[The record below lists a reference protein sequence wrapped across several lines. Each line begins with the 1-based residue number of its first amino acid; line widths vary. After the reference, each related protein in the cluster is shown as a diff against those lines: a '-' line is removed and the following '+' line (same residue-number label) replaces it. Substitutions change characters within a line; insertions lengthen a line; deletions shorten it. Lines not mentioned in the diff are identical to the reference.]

1 MEDFGF
7 RLQNIDK
14 NELQLR
20 KIIKVVL
27 LFIAIILLIIV
38 SVKIIKSFY
47 KDKITNINN
56 IPLIRAQSKDIKILP
71 TNTGGLVID
80 NLDINVYNVLDNKDN
95 KNINP
100 IVKKTQQN
108 IETPELSSNNDII
121 IEQEMLANKINEINE
136 INEEEIVDDLPKD
149 EKQNIKAKEIVEDN
163 DKKVPN
169 IKINSNDN
177 NIKTNIMDLEKL
189 GNKSLIINL
198 KEHKDKKP
206 SVKIQLLALK
216 SRNSVIEYWEELN
229 KKYKQLFNDKNYYIE
244 SVDLNNVGIIYRLQ
258 VGDFE
263 SYDLANNF
271 CKEYIKVA
279 NKNRIDCIV
288 IKE

>member
-20 KIIKVVL
+20 KIIKVAL

-56 IPLIRAQSKDIKILP
+56 IPLIRAQSKEIKILP

-95 KNINP
+95 KNVNP

-108 IETPELSSNNDII
+108 IETPELSFNNDII
-121 IEQEMLANKINEINE
+121 IEQEMLANKINE

-169 IKINSNDN
+169 IKINSKDN

-244 SVDLNNVGIIYRLQ
+244 SVDLNNVGTIYRLQ

>member
-7 RLQNIDK
+7 RLQNIGK

-20 KIIKVVL
+20 KIIKVAL
-27 LFIAIILLIIV
+27 LFIAIILLIIA

-47 KDKITNINN
+47 KDEITNINN

-71 TNTGGLVID
+71 TNTGGLVVD

-95 KNINP
+95 KNVNP

-108 IETPELSSNNDII
+108 IETPELSFNNDII
-121 IEQEMLANKINEINE
+121 IEQEMLANKINE

-169 IKINSNDN
+169 IKINSKDN

-189 GNKSLIINL
+189 GNKSLITNL

-244 SVDLNNVGIIYRLQ
+244 SVNLNNVGTIYRLQ

-279 NKNRIDCIV
+279 NKNRIDCII

>member
-7 RLQNIDK
+7 RLQNIGK

-20 KIIKVVL
+20 KIIKVAL
-27 LFIAIILLIIV
+27 LFIAIILLIIT

-47 KDKITNINN
+47 GDEITNINN

-95 KNINP
+95 KNVNP

-108 IETPELSSNNDII
+108 IETPELSFNNDII

-136 INEEEIVDDLPKD
+136 EEIIDNLPKD
-149 EKQNIKAKEIVEDN
+149 ERQDIKANEIVEDN

-169 IKINSNDN
+169 IKINSKDN

-189 GNKSLIINL
+189 GNKSLITNL

-244 SVDLNNVGIIYRLQ
+244 SVNLNNVGTIYRLQ

-263 SYDLANNF
+263 SHDLANNF

-279 NKNRIDCIV
+279 NKNRIDCII

>member
-7 RLQNIDK
+7 RLQNIGK

-20 KIIKVVL
+20 KIIKVAL

-47 KDKITNINN
+47 KDEITNINN

-71 TNTGGLVID
+71 TNTGGLVVD

-95 KNINP
+95 KNVNP

-121 IEQEMLANKINEINE
+121 IEQEMLANKINE

-206 SVKIQLLALK
+206 SVKIQLVALK

-244 SVDLNNVGIIYRLQ
+244 SVDLNNVGTIYRLQ

>member
-71 TNTGGLVID
+71 TNTGGLVVD

-136 INEEEIVDDLPKD
+136 EEIVDVLPRD

-169 IKINSNDN
+169 IKINSKNN

>member
-7 RLQNIDK
+7 RLQNIGK

-20 KIIKVVL
+20 KIIKVAL
-27 LFIAIILLIIV
+27 LFIAIILLIIA

-47 KDKITNINN
+47 KDEITNINN

-71 TNTGGLVID
+71 TNTGGLVVD

-95 KNINP
+95 KNVNP

-121 IEQEMLANKINEINE
+121 NEQEMLANKINEIH
-136 INEEEIVDDLPKD
+136 EEEIVDDLPKD
-149 EKQNIKAKEIVEDN
+149 EKQDIKANEVVEDN

-169 IKINSNDN
+169 IKINSKDN

-189 GNKSLIINL
+189 GNKSLITNL

-244 SVDLNNVGIIYRLQ
+244 SVDLNNVGTIYRLQ

>member
-1 MEDFGF
+1 MILYVKETAQFSIS
-7 RLQNIDK
+7 NI
-14 NELQLR
+14 R
-20 KIIKVVL
+20 
-27 LFIAIILLIIV
+27 
-38 SVKIIKSFY
+38 
-47 KDKITNINN
+47 
-56 IPLIRAQSKDIKILP
+56 PW
-71 TNTGGLVID
+71 
-80 NLDINVYNVLDNKDN
+80 
-95 KNINP
+95 
-100 IVKKTQQN
+100 VKKTFSILPLNSLTQV
-108 IETPELSSNNDII
+108 SNNDII

-136 INEEEIVDDLPKD
+136 EEIVDVLPKD

-169 IKINSNDN
+169 IKINSKDN

>member
-7 RLQNIDK
+7 RLQNISK
-14 NELQLR
+14 NELQPR
-20 KIIKVVL
+20 KIIKVAL
-27 LFIAIILLIIV
+27 LFIAIILLIIA

-47 KDKITNINN
+47 KDEITNINN

-71 TNTGGLVID
+71 TNTGGLIVD

-95 KNINP
+95 KNVNP
-100 IVKKTQQN
+100 IVKRTQQN
-108 IETPELSSNNDII
+108 IETLELLSNNDII
-121 IEQEMLANKINEINE
+121 TEQEMLANKINEIH
-136 INEEEIVDDLPKD
+136 EEEIVDDLPKD
-149 EKQNIKAKEIVEDN
+149 EKQDIKANEVVEDN

-169 IKINSNDN
+169 IKINSKDN

-189 GNKSLIINL
+189 GNKSLITNL

-244 SVDLNNVGIIYRLQ
+244 SVDLNNVGTIYRLQ

>member
-7 RLQNIDK
+7 RLQNIGK

-20 KIIKVVL
+20 KIIKVAL
-27 LFIAIILLIIV
+27 LFIAIILLIIA

-47 KDKITNINN
+47 KDEITNINN

-71 TNTGGLVID
+71 TNTGGLVVD

-95 KNINP
+95 KNVNP

-108 IETPELSSNNDII
+108 IETPKLSSNNDII
-121 IEQEMLANKINEINE
+121 TEQEMLANKINEIH
-136 INEEEIVDDLPKD
+136 EEEIVDDLPKD
-149 EKQNIKAKEIVEDN
+149 EKQDIKANEVVEDN

-169 IKINSNDN
+169 IKINSKDN

-189 GNKSLIINL
+189 GNKSLITNL

-244 SVDLNNVGIIYRLQ
+244 SVDLNNVGTIYRLQ

>member
-7 RLQNIDK
+7 RLQNIGK

-20 KIIKVVL
+20 KIIKVAL

-47 KDKITNINN
+47 KDEITNINN

-71 TNTGGLVID
+71 TNTGGLVVD

-95 KNINP
+95 KNVNP

-121 IEQEMLANKINEINE
+121 IEQEMLANKINE

-169 IKINSNDN
+169 IKINSKDN

-189 GNKSLIINL
+189 GNKSLITNL

-244 SVDLNNVGIIYRLQ
+244 SVNLNNVGTIYRLQ

-279 NKNRIDCIV
+279 NKNRIDCII

>member
-95 KNINP
+95 KNVNP

-136 INEEEIVDDLPKD
+136 EEIVDVLPKD

-169 IKINSNDN
+169 IKINSKDN

>member
-7 RLQNIDK
+7 RLQNIGK

-20 KIIKVVL
+20 KIIKVAL

-47 KDKITNINN
+47 KDEITNINN

-71 TNTGGLVID
+71 TNTGGLVVD

-95 KNINP
+95 KNVNP
-100 IVKKTQQN
+100 VVKKTQQN
-108 IETPELSSNNDII
+108 IETPELSSNDDII
-121 IEQEMLANKINEINE
+121 TEQEMLANKINEIH
-136 INEEEIVDDLPKD
+136 EEEIVDNSSKD
-149 EKQNIKAKEIVEDN
+149 EKQDIKANEVVEDN

-169 IKINSNDN
+169 IKINSEDN

-189 GNKSLIINL
+189 GNKSLITNL

-244 SVDLNNVGIIYRLQ
+244 SVDLSNVGTIYRLQ

>member
-56 IPLIRAQSKDIKILP
+56 IPLIRAQSKEIKILP

-108 IETPELSSNNDII
+108 IETPELSFNNDII
-121 IEQEMLANKINEINE
+121 IEQKMLANKINEINE
-136 INEEEIVDDLPKD
+136 EEIVDVLPSD
-149 EKQNIKAKEIVEDN
+149 EKQNIKAKEIAEDN

-169 IKINSNDN
+169 IKINSKDN

>member
-7 RLQNIDK
+7 RLQNIGK

-47 KDKITNINN
+47 KDEITNINN

-71 TNTGGLVID
+71 TNTGGLVVD

-95 KNINP
+95 KNVNP

-121 IEQEMLANKINEINE
+121 IEQEMLANKINE

-169 IKINSNDN
+169 IKINSKDN

-189 GNKSLIINL
+189 GNKSLITNL

-244 SVDLNNVGIIYRLQ
+244 SVNLNNVGTIYRLQ

-279 NKNRIDCIV
+279 NKNRIDCII

>member
-20 KIIKVVL
+20 KIIKVAL

-56 IPLIRAQSKDIKILP
+56 IPLIRAQSKEIKILP

-95 KNINP
+95 KNVNP

-121 IEQEMLANKINEINE
+121 IEQEMLANKINE

-244 SVDLNNVGIIYRLQ
+244 SVDLNNVGTIYRLQ

>member
-169 IKINSNDN
+169 IKINSKDN

>member
-7 RLQNIDK
+7 RLQNIGK

-20 KIIKVVL
+20 KIIKVAL
-27 LFIAIILLIIV
+27 LFIAIILLIIA

-47 KDKITNINN
+47 KDEITNINN
-56 IPLIRAQSKDIKILP
+56 IPLIKAQSKDIKILP
-71 TNTGGLVID
+71 TNTGGLVVD

-95 KNINP
+95 KNVNP
-100 IVKKTQQN
+100 VVKKTQQN
-108 IETPELSSNNDII
+108 IETPELSSNDDII
-121 IEQEMLANKINEINE
+121 TEQEMLANKINEIH
-136 INEEEIVDDLPKD
+136 EEEIVDNSSKD
-149 EKQNIKAKEIVEDN
+149 EKQDIKANEVVEDN

-169 IKINSNDN
+169 IKINSEDN

-189 GNKSLIINL
+189 GNKSLITNL

-244 SVDLNNVGIIYRLQ
+244 SVDLSNVGTIYRLQ

>member
-20 KIIKVVL
+20 KIIKVAL

-108 IETPELSSNNDII
+108 IETPELSFNNDII

-136 INEEEIVDDLPKD
+136 EEIVDILPKD

-169 IKINSNDN
+169 IKINSKDN

>member
-27 LFIAIILLIIV
+27 LFIAIILLVIV
-38 SVKIIKSFY
+38 SAKIIKSFY

-108 IETPELSSNNDII
+108 IETPELSFNNDII

-136 INEEEIVDDLPKD
+136 EEIVDVLPKD

-169 IKINSNDN
+169 IKINSKDN

>member
-56 IPLIRAQSKDIKILP
+56 IPLIRAQSKEIKILP

-108 IETPELSSNNDII
+108 IETPELSFNNDII

-136 INEEEIVDDLPKD
+136 EEIVDVLPRD

-169 IKINSNDN
+169 IKINSKDN

>member
-7 RLQNIDK
+7 RLQNIGK

-20 KIIKVVL
+20 KIIKVAL
-27 LFIAIILLIIV
+27 LFITIILLIIA

-47 KDKITNINN
+47 KDEITNINN

-71 TNTGGLVID
+71 TNTGGLVVD

-95 KNINP
+95 KNVNP

-121 IEQEMLANKINEINE
+121 TEQEMLANKINEIH
-136 INEEEIVDDLPKD
+136 EEEIVDDLPKD
-149 EKQNIKAKEIVEDN
+149 EKQDIKANEVVEDN

-169 IKINSNDN
+169 IKINSKDN

-189 GNKSLIINL
+189 GNKSLITNL

-244 SVDLNNVGIIYRLQ
+244 SVDLNNVGTIYRLQ

>member
-1 MEDFGF
+1 M
-7 RLQNIDK
+7 
-14 NELQLR
+14 
-20 KIIKVVL
+20 
-27 LFIAIILLIIV
+27 
-38 SVKIIKSFY
+38 
-47 KDKITNINN
+47 
-56 IPLIRAQSKDIKILP
+56 
-71 TNTGGLVID
+71 
-80 NLDINVYNVLDNKDN
+80 
-95 KNINP
+95 
-100 IVKKTQQN
+100 
-108 IETPELSSNNDII
+108 
-121 IEQEMLANKINEINE
+121 
-136 INEEEIVDDLPKD
+136 
-149 EKQNIKAKEIVEDN
+149 
-163 DKKVPN
+163 
-169 IKINSNDN
+169 
-177 NIKTNIMDLEKL
+177 

-206 SVKIQLLALK
+206 TVKIQLLALK

-279 NKNRIDCIV
+279 NKNRIDCII

>member
-20 KIIKVVL
+20 KIIKVAL

-56 IPLIRAQSKDIKILP
+56 IPLIRAQSKEIKILP

-95 KNINP
+95 KNVNP

-108 IETPELSSNNDII
+108 IETPELSFNNDII
-121 IEQEMLANKINEINE
+121 IEQEMLANKINE

-169 IKINSNDN
+169 IKINSKDN
-177 NIKTNIMDLEKL
+177 NIKTNIIDLEKL

>member
-20 KIIKVVL
+20 KIIKVAL

-56 IPLIRAQSKDIKILP
+56 IPLIRAQSKEIKILP

-95 KNINP
+95 KNVNP

-121 IEQEMLANKINEINE
+121 IEQEMLANKINE

-169 IKINSNDN
+169 IKINSKDN

-244 SVDLNNVGIIYRLQ
+244 SVDLNNVGTIYRLQ

>member
-7 RLQNIDK
+7 RLQNIGK

-20 KIIKVVL
+20 KIIKVAL
-27 LFIAIILLIIV
+27 LFIAIILLIIA

-47 KDKITNINN
+47 KDEITNINN

-71 TNTGGLVID
+71 TNTGGLVVD

-95 KNINP
+95 KNVNP

-121 IEQEMLANKINEINE
+121 TEQEMLANKINEIH
-136 INEEEIVDDLPKD
+136 EEEIVDDLPKD
-149 EKQNIKAKEIVEDN
+149 EKQDIKANEVVEDN

-169 IKINSNDN
+169 IKINSKDN

-189 GNKSLIINL
+189 GNKSLITNL

-244 SVDLNNVGIIYRLQ
+244 SVDLNNVGTIYRLQ

-263 SYDLANNF
+263 NYDLANNF

>member
-7 RLQNIDK
+7 RLQNIGK
-14 NELQLR
+14 NELQRR

-47 KDKITNINN
+47 KDEITNINN

-136 INEEEIVDDLPKD
+136 EEIVDDLPKD

-169 IKINSNDN
+169 IKINSKNN

>member
-7 RLQNIDK
+7 RLQNIGK
-14 NELQLR
+14 NELQPR
-20 KIIKVVL
+20 KIIKVAL

-47 KDKITNINN
+47 KDEITNINN

-71 TNTGGLVID
+71 TNTGGLVVD

-95 KNINP
+95 KNVNP
-100 IVKKTQQN
+100 VVKKTQQN
-108 IETPELSSNNDII
+108 IETPELSSNDDII
-121 IEQEMLANKINEINE
+121 TEQEMLANKINEIH
-136 INEEEIVDDLPKD
+136 EEEIVDNSSKD
-149 EKQNIKAKEIVEDN
+149 EKQDIKANEVVEDN

-169 IKINSNDN
+169 IKINSEDN

-189 GNKSLIINL
+189 GNKSLITNL

-244 SVDLNNVGIIYRLQ
+244 SVDLSNVGTIYRLQ

>member
-108 IETPELSSNNDII
+108 IETPELSFNNDII
-121 IEQEMLANKINEINE
+121 IEQKMLANKINEINE
-136 INEEEIVDDLPKD
+136 EEIVDVLPSD
-149 EKQNIKAKEIVEDN
+149 EKQNIKAKEIAEDN

-169 IKINSNDN
+169 IKINSKDN

>member
-20 KIIKVVL
+20 KIIKVAL

-56 IPLIRAQSKDIKILP
+56 IPLIRAQSKEIKILP

-95 KNINP
+95 KNVNP

-108 IETPELSSNNDII
+108 IETPELSFNNDII
-121 IEQEMLANKINEINE
+121 IEQEMLANKINE

-244 SVDLNNVGIIYRLQ
+244 SVDLNNVGTIYRLQ

>member
-7 RLQNIDK
+7 RLQNIGK

-56 IPLIRAQSKDIKILP
+56 IPLIRAQSKEIKILP

-169 IKINSNDN
+169 IKINSKDN

-189 GNKSLIINL
+189 GNKSLITNL

-244 SVDLNNVGIIYRLQ
+244 SVNLNNVGTIYRLQ

-279 NKNRIDCIV
+279 NKNRIDCII

>member
-20 KIIKVVL
+20 KIIKVAL

-95 KNINP
+95 KNVNP

-121 IEQEMLANKINEINE
+121 IEQEMLANKINE

-169 IKINSNDN
+169 IKINSKDN

>member
-7 RLQNIDK
+7 RLQNIGK

-20 KIIKVVL
+20 KIIKVAL
-27 LFIAIILLIIV
+27 LFIAIILLIIA

-47 KDKITNINN
+47 KDEITNINN
-56 IPLIRAQSKDIKILP
+56 ILLIRAQSKDIKILP
-71 TNTGGLVID
+71 TNTGGLVVD

-95 KNINP
+95 KNVNP

-121 IEQEMLANKINEINE
+121 TEQEMLANKINEIH
-136 INEEEIVDDLPKD
+136 EEEIVDDLPKD
-149 EKQNIKAKEIVEDN
+149 EKQDIKANEVVEDN

-169 IKINSNDN
+169 IKINSKDN

-189 GNKSLIINL
+189 GNKSLITNL

-244 SVDLNNVGIIYRLQ
+244 SVDLNNVGTIYRLQ

-263 SYDLANNF
+263 NYDLANNF

>member
-95 KNINP
+95 KNVNP

-108 IETPELSSNNDII
+108 IETPELSFNNDII

-169 IKINSNDN
+169 IKINSKNN

>member
-1 MEDFGF
+1 ME
-7 RLQNIDK
+7 
-14 NELQLR
+14 
-20 KIIKVVL
+20 
-27 LFIAIILLIIV
+27 
-38 SVKIIKSFY
+38 S
-47 KDKITNINN
+47 
-56 IPLIRAQSKDIKILP
+56 
-71 TNTGGLVID
+71 
-80 NLDINVYNVLDNKDN
+80 
-95 KNINP
+95 
-100 IVKKTQQN
+100 
-108 IETPELSSNNDII
+108 PELSSNNDII

-136 INEEEIVDDLPKD
+136 EEIVDDLPRD

-169 IKINSNDN
+169 IKINSKDN

>member
-7 RLQNIDK
+7 RLQNIGK

-20 KIIKVVL
+20 KIIKVAL
-27 LFIAIILLIIV
+27 LFIAIILLIIA

-47 KDKITNINN
+47 KDEITNINN

-71 TNTGGLVID
+71 TNTGGLVVD

-95 KNINP
+95 KNVNP

-121 IEQEMLANKINEINE
+121 TEQEMLANKINEIH
-136 INEEEIVDDLPKD
+136 EEEIVDDLPKD
-149 EKQNIKAKEIVEDN
+149 EKQDIKANEVVEDN

-169 IKINSNDN
+169 IKINSKDN

-189 GNKSLIINL
+189 GNKSLITNL

-244 SVDLNNVGIIYRLQ
+244 SVDLNNVGTIYRLQ

>member
-7 RLQNIDK
+7 RLQNIGK

-20 KIIKVVL
+20 KIIKVAL
-27 LFIAIILLIIV
+27 LFIAIILLIIA

-47 KDKITNINN
+47 KDEITNINN

-71 TNTGGLVID
+71 TNTGGLIVD

-95 KNINP
+95 KNVNP

-121 IEQEMLANKINEINE
+121 TEQEMLANKINEIH
-136 INEEEIVDDLPKD
+136 EEEIVDDLPKD
-149 EKQNIKAKEIVEDN
+149 EKQDIKANEVVEDN

-169 IKINSNDN
+169 IKINSKDN

-189 GNKSLIINL
+189 GNKSLITNL

-244 SVDLNNVGIIYRLQ
+244 SVDLNNVGTIYRLQ